1 MLTWKFD
8 KHHAVF
14 SSVCDINSVE
24 HVCHLCSY
32 LAQILNE
39 TLRLATVGPFAAR
52 VQDTDSVIAGHH
64 IPAGVCLC
72 YCQLHTS
79 YRSKLISGG
88 IFMSGFS
95 SPKSA
100 DTSQSAIV

>member
-1 MLTWKFD
+1 MVQFFWPLDLKMLTWKFD
-8 KHHAVF
+8 EHHAVF

-52 VQDTDSVIAGHH
+52 VQDMDSVIAGHH

-72 YCQLHTS
+72 LCQLHAS
-79 YRSKLISGG
+79 Y
-88 IFMSGFS
+88 
-95 SPKSA
+95 
-100 DTSQSAIV
+100 